1 MLQKPGR
8 SAPTSSLEF
17 MQRLAALVP
26 RLGCTFGRLL
36 EGAQLSRSGARTGSA
51 VPVRDHRMQPFGSEF
66 FAIVGRHARTTAL
79 ALANFL
85 RGVGEGQVPR

>member
-1 MLQKPGR
+1 MIERGKRARRGAADQVELLPAVEASESVLTKFDGGIDQQR
-8 SAPTSSLEF
+8 SADRF
-17 MQRLAALVP
+17 
-26 RLGCTFGRLL
+26 
-36 EGAQLSRSGARTGSA
+36 GSA
-51 VPVRDHRMQPFGSEF
+51 APVRDHRMQPFGSDF